1 MKNISWYA
9 VAFISFLL
17 FATLSVTRSFSNVQE
32 MQLNRPISDLPIV
45 LDNFKSRDI
54 DITEDV
60 YNILKTDDLL
70 YREYT
75 ESSGEKVDV
84 FMSYHRKQTSEAHP
98 HSPRICMPANGFEN
112 TDSGKK
118 TIRLDNGEKFTVI
131 REEYSKGTDKIIAWY
146 WYQTGDRRMSSEY
159 LQKFYMIL
167 DGIFKRRTDVA
178 FIRITINTD
187 AQGVKS
193 AEKTFEKFVKV
204 LVPALNQIIPN

>member
-1 MKNISWYA
+1 
-9 VAFISFLL
+9 
-17 FATLSVTRSFSNVQE
+17 
-32 MQLNRPISDLPIV
+32 
-45 LDNFKSRDI
+45 
-54 DITEDV
+54 
-60 YNILKTDDLL
+60 
-70 YREYT
+70 
-75 ESSGEKVDV
+75 
-84 FMSYHRKQTSEAHP
+84 
-98 HSPRICMPANGFEN
+98 MPANGFEN